1 MAMNEKQKKSI
12 FLIGMMASGK
22 STVGKELAKALG
34 WEFFDMDEVIVAEQ
48 GKSISEIF
56 KREGEAAFRFYETQ
70 ATARF
75 TQKEGV
81 VLAMGGGTPM
91 FEVNHKLL
99 ARGFVIQLV
108 VRVSDVIE
116 RTKNDTTRPL
126 LQSENPVQRVREL
139 LIQRTPLYDAVS
151 DMKVSVSRKTPQ
163 EIAKEV
169 LQEERV
175 KEIVSLVK
183 ALRGKQ

>member
-1 MAMNEKQKKSI
+1 MNEKEKKSI

-22 STVGKELAKALG
+22 STVGRELAKELD
-34 WEFFDMDEVIVAEQ
+34 WEFFDMDDVIVSEQ
-48 GKSISEIF
+48 GKSIPEIF
-56 KREGEAAFRFYETQ
+56 KSEGEAAFRFYETQ
-70 ATARF
+70 ATAQF

-99 ARGFVIQLV
+99 ARGFVVQLS
-108 VRVSDVIE
+108 VRVSDVLE

-126 LQSENPVQRVREL
+126 LQSDNPVQRVREL
-139 LIQRTPLYDAVS
+139 LIERGPTYDAVS
-151 DMKVSVSRKTPQ
+151 DLKVSVTRKTPQ
-163 EIAKEV
+163 QIAQEILEEV
-169 LQEERV
+169 RV
-175 KEIVSLVK
+175 KEIVSRVK

>member
-1 MAMNEKQKKSI
+1 MNEKQKKSI

-22 STVGKELAKALG
+22 STVGKELAKMLN
-34 WEFFDMDEVIVAEQ
+34 WEFFDMDDVIVAEQ
-48 GKSISEIF
+48 GKSIPEIF
-56 KREGEAAFRFYETQ
+56 KTEGEAAFRFYETQ
-70 ATARF
+70 ATAQF

-99 ARGFVIQLV
+99 ARGFVVQLS

-126 LQSENPVQRVREL
+126 LQAANPVQRVREL
-139 LIQRTPLYDAVS
+139 LIERAPIYDAVS
-151 DMKVSVSRKTPQ
+151 DMKVSVTRKSPH
-163 EIAKEV
+163 EIAQEV
-169 LQEERV
+169 LEEDRV
-175 KEIVSLVK
+175 KEIVAYVTARK
-183 ALRGKQ
+183 GKQ